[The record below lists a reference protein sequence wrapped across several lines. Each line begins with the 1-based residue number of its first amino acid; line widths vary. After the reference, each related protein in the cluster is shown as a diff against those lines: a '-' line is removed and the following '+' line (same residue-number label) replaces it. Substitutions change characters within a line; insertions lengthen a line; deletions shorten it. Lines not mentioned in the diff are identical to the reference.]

1 MGRKTRTSF
10 QSKNAYAPGGKRA
23 NSGSK
28 VVYRRL
34 LNDIMEKPG
43 ELEGQKEALLKT
55 LWGNV
60 AKAIQERTPRG
71 KMTAVAWRATEWA
84 LDQYYGKAK
93 ESRQV
98 NVTGDFFVTH
108 VIDAL
113 KPAAAQ
119 LSADAGIEQPKLMEA
134 KNGKAVHNGHNG
146 KPAAGAD

>member
-23 NSGSK
+23 GSGSK

-43 ELEGQKEALLKT
+43 ELEGEKEALLKR
-55 LWGNV
+55 LWANV
-60 AKAIQERTPRG
+60 VEAIGERTADK
-71 KMTAVAWRATEWA
+71 KMTPVAWDATRWA

-119 LSADAGIEQPKLMEA
+119 LSADAGIEQPKLMGA
-134 KNGKAVHNGHNG
+134 SNGKTVHNGHNG
-146 KPAAGAD
+146 KPAAGA